1 MNTLPLIILAAAL
14 YLFAAGWWGF
24 KAYRPGADTGAL
36 KLQLIVLGTLA
47 LALHAAVIYHTV
59 ITGAGWNLGFFNALS
74 LMSWAIALLVIIVAT
89 FRPVENLALVFLPA
103 AAAGII
109 LEHLFPTRYIVV
121 DRPELG
127 LRIHIFLSIIAY
139 GLLAIAAMQGIVLTF
154 QERLL
159 RDKRPVQAMRIL
171 PPLQTMED
179 LMVQILAIGF
189 FLLSLSL
196 VTGLM
201 FVDNIMEQHL
211 YHMILSILAWVI
223 FGLVLL
229 GRWAWGWR
237 GRRLILWTL
246 SAFMIMAVGY
256 FGSKLV
262 LELLMHRT

>member
-1 MNTLPLIILAAAL
+1 MNTLPLIIPAAAL
-14 YLFAAGWWGF
+14 YVFAAGWWGF
-24 KAYRPGADTGAL
+24 KAYRPGANTRTL
-36 KLQLIVLGTLA
+36 KVQLIAIGAVA

-59 ITGAGWNLGFFNALS
+59 ITGAGWNLGFFSALS
-74 LMSWAIALLVIIVAT
+74 LVSWAMALLVLIVAT

-103 AAAGII
+103 AAAGIV
-109 LEHLFPTRYIVV
+109 LEHLFPLRYIVV
-121 DRPELG
+121 DTPEVG

-139 GLLAIAAMQGIVLTF
+139 GLLAIAAVQGIVLTF

-201 FVDNIMEQHL
+201 FVDNILEQHL
-211 YHMILSILAWVI
+211 YHMILSILAWLI

-237 GRRLILWTL
+237 GRHLITWIVG
-246 SAFMIMAVGY
+246 AFMLMAVGY

-262 LELLMHRT
+262 LELLMHR